1 MPKMPKAVSG
11 RQRGGANGARRS
23 KTGTRAGADA
33 EKTAKGDG
41 KATATDGKAVATE
54 GKAPAKAATKRAPKR
69 RTAKAAPAKAAPA
82 KPRRSKA
89 SNDKPAAVDFSRRP
103 VDAAPAAKAAKA
115 PAAQLSESEQ
125 GLLADL
131 SAVIEEHDEKGHVDR
146 EAVERAFV
154 FACERHADQRRR
166 SGENFIVHPI

>member
-1 MPKMPKAVSG
+1 MPKIPKAVSG
-11 RQRGGANGARRS
+11 RERADANGARRS
-23 KTGTRAGADA
+23 KTGTRVGAGAA
-33 EKTAKGDG
+33 KTAKADG
-41 KATATDGKAVATE
+41 KARATDGKAVATE
-54 GKAPAKAATKRAPKR
+54 GKAPAKQVTKRAPKR
-69 RTAKAAPAKAAPA
+69 STTKTAAA

-103 VDAAPAAKAAKA
+103 VDAAPAAKATKA
-115 PAAQLSESEQ
+115 PAEQLSESEQ